1 MKQVLI
7 FFGLFI
13 MLAVDFGCYYGLG
26 YLAADNLIVEDN
38 PTYTDKDLCEACVED
53 RLASINTNY
62 AEIYKYRASKF
73 KKQEIRSDLNSV
85 EVAIDRPIAVNYF
98 ALHFALICT
107 IISAVALLILIIM
120 ASCGEELL
128 VATPCIYLVTMLLDI
143 PVYLICKIK
152 NNHQEQKLR
161 HKDRIIG
168 TFNKFINFK
177 EQ

>member
-98 ALHFALICT
+98 ALHF
-107 IISAVALLILIIM
+107 
-120 ASCGEELL
+120 
-128 VATPCIYLVTMLLDI
+128 
-143 PVYLICKIK
+143 
-152 NNHQEQKLR
+152 
-161 HKDRIIG
+161 
-168 TFNKFINFK
+168 INIRTRFFFF
-177 EQ
+177 

>member
-7 FFGLFI
+7 FFGLLI

-26 YLAADNLIVEDN
+26 YLAADNFVVDN
-38 PTYTDKDLCEACVED
+38 PTYTDKDLCGDCVES

-62 AEIYKYRASKF
+62 AEIYKYKVSKF
-73 KKQEIRSDLNSV
+73 KKQEIQDDLNSV
-85 EVAIDRPIAVNYF
+85 EVTIDRPIAVNYF

-107 IISAVALLILIIM
+107 IISAVALVILIIM
-120 ASCGEELL
+120 ASCGEELQ
-128 VATPCIYLVTMLLDI
+128 VATPCIYLVTVLLDI

-161 HKDRIIG
+161 HKDRITG

>member
-7 FFGLFI
+7 FFGMFI
-13 MLAVDFGCYYGLG
+13 MLAVDFGCYYGFG
-26 YLAADNLIVEDN
+26 YLAADNFIVEDN
-38 PTYTDKDLCEACVED
+38 PTYTDKDLCDACVEK

-62 AEIYKYRASKF
+62 AEIYRYKISKYKR
-73 KKQEIRSDLNSV
+73 QEVQSDLNSV
-85 EVAIDRPIAVNYF
+85 GVVIDKSTAVNYF
-98 ALHFALICT
+98 ALNFAIIGT
-107 IISAVALLILIIM
+107 IISAVVLLILVIM
-120 ASCGEELL
+120 SGCGEELA
-128 VATPCIYLVTMLLDI
+128 VATLCVYLITMILDL

-161 HKDRIIG
+161 HKNRIIG

>member
-1 MKQVLI
+1 MNLDHILVSSNISAKVVLY
-7 FFGLFI
+7 F
-13 MLAVDFGCYYGLG
+13 
-26 YLAADNLIVEDN
+26 YLKI
-38 PTYTDKDLCEACVED
+38 TQH
-53 RLASINTNY
+53 I
-62 AEIYKYRASKF
+62 
-73 KKQEIRSDLNSV
+73 
-85 EVAIDRPIAVNYF
+85 NYF

-107 IISAVALLILIIM
+107 IISAVALVILIIM
-120 ASCGEELL
+120 ASCGEELQ